1 MSGFLKVF
9 MLCAIIFGTAAGTVS
24 AVDME
29 ELVDVLQTE
38 ISGERAREYTMRL
51 WQYDKWYTMPMMQK
65 SAAEAEAIMNE
76 RGFDEAEVVDTPAD
90 GVTQHGT
97 WTNPIGW
104 DVTQAT
110 LEIVEP
116 ANVPDEYKYLCN
128 FLHNPTSLVGW
139 SCPTPAD
146 GVTTELVLLENAS
159 SEGLS
164 RIDARG
170 KIVLV
175 SAHPGGMK
183 RHLDAN
189 GALGLVSDY
198 IEGHNRDFINA
209 NNWMNTWSD
218 NPGGWLM
225 NASDSKNNFGFSIS
239 QKKGAYLRNLLR
251 SGQKVVVRAKVD
263 SRYYTDDVF
272 PYTAGGIKGTGD
284 EDVLI
289 AGHLFEWGANDNST
303 GCASILEALGTI
315 NDLIARGVLPRPK
328 RSIRAWLGQELYGSL
343 AYTAHNLERLR
354 TKTIAAVCC
363 DTAAENY
370 DSATTVMNVMLNFNA
385 CPTFTDA
392 VFPAIAGTYFDNYA
406 PQRAWLVK
414 PFSSGKDDFFG
425 EPMIGVPLNAISMNN
440 GGHLHHNSMD
450 TIEKTDPRTLREL
463 SILNAAYLYYMADA
477 GLPEVPLVARLRYD
491 MGVGAILEKTSQ
503 MMDRL
508 DAADGGAAI
517 GKSLH
522 DGIRTVEYYAGL
534 QKTAMSTIERLV
546 GDDDKKAVEKQLA
559 PYLKDIDAFTKTQV
573 RRLRDEAKRVADA
586 QSVKIVKFSKEV
598 TDWEREAAKIVPKRM
613 VFGSLT
619 LDGIPV
625 EEWREVRGAARWWS
639 PTNWALTSFWWADG
653 KRNLNE
659 IKELMEL
666 EAGREVRNFDLIN
679 YFTFLEKYDMVEL
692 Q

>member
-1 MSGFLKVF
+1 MSGVLKVIL
-9 MLCAIIFGTAAGTVS
+9 LCAIIMNPAAETVF

-29 ELVDVLQTE
+29 EVIDVLQKE

-51 WQYDKWYTMPMMQK
+51 WQYDKWYNLPMMK
-65 SAAEAEAIMNE
+65 NSAAEAYTIMQE
-76 RGFDEAEVVDTPAD
+76 RGFDEAEIVNTPAD

-104 DVTQAT
+104 DVKQAT
-110 LEIVEP
+110 LEVVEP
-116 ANVPDEYKYLCN
+116 TNIPDEYKYLCN
-128 FLHNPTSLVGW
+128 YLHNPTSLICW
-139 SCPTPAD
+139 SCPTPKD
-146 GVTTELVLLENAS
+146 GVTTELVLLERAN
-159 SEGLS
+159 EKGLS
-164 RIDARG
+164 EIDARG
-170 KIVLV
+170 KIVLI
-175 SAHPGGMK
+175 SSHPGGMK
-183 RHLDAN
+183 RHLDTG
-189 GALGLVSDY
+189 GALGIVSDY

-225 NASDSKNNFGFSIS
+225 NASDSRNNFGFSIS
-239 QKKGAYLRNLLR
+239 QKKGEYLRNLLQ
-251 SGQKVVVRAKVD
+251 SGRKVVVRAKVD

-272 PYTAGGIKGTGD
+272 PYVAGGIKGTGS
-284 EDVLI
+284 EDVVI
-289 AGHLFEWGANDNST
+289 FGHLFEWGANDNST
-303 GCASILEALGTI
+303 GCASILETLGTL
-315 NDLIARGVLPRPK
+315 NDLIVSGVLPRPK

-385 CPTFTDA
+385 CPSFTDA
-392 VFPAIAGTYFDNYA
+392 VFPEIAGTYFNRYA
-406 PQRAWLVK
+406 SNRPWLVK

-477 GLPEVPLVARLRYD
+477 GLPEVPLIAQLRYD
-491 MGVGAILEKTSQ
+491 MGINVILAKTKEITEQLS
-503 MMDRL
+503 R
-508 DAADGGAAI
+508 AGGGAEI
-517 GKSLH
+517 GKVIY
-522 DGIRTVEYYAGL
+522 DGTKAITYYTEL
-534 QKTAMSTIERLV
+534 QKTALSKIERLV
-546 GDDDKKAVEKQLA
+546 TEDEKKEVRKYLE
-559 PYLKDIDAFTKTQV
+559 PYLKDLDTFSKIQL
-573 RRLRDEAKRVADA
+573 RRFNDEAKRIADES
-586 QSVKIVKFSKEV
+586 SVKIVKFVK
-598 TDWEREAAKIVPKRM
+598 TDGEWEREAATIIPKRTK
-613 VFGSLT
+613 FGSLT
-619 LDGIPV
+619 FDGIPV
-625 EEWREVRGAARWWS
+625 EEWREVRSAPRWWS
-639 PTNWALTSFWWADG
+639 RTNWGLTSYWWCDG

-666 EAGREVRNFDLIN
+666 EAGTTVRNFDLIN
-679 YFTFLEKYDMVEL
+679 YFTFLEKYGMVEF

>member
-1 MSGFLKVF
+1 MTRFLKVILLF
-9 MLCAIIFGTAAGTVS
+9 AFILSTAAETVL

-29 ELVDVLQTE
+29 ELINVIQKE

-51 WQYDKWYTMPMMQK
+51 WQYDRWYNMPMMKK
-65 SAAEAEAIMNE
+65 SAAEAHAIMKE
-76 RGFDEAEVVDTPAD
+76 RGFDEAEIVNTPAD

-104 DVTQAT
+104 DVKQAT

-128 FLHNPTSLVGW
+128 YLHNPTSLIGW
-139 SCPTPAD
+139 SCPTPKEGITA
-146 GVTTELVLLENAS
+146 ELILLENAS
-159 SEGLS
+159 AEGLS
-164 RIDARG
+164 EIDSRG
-170 KIVLV
+170 KIVFI

-183 RHLDAN
+183 RHLDKN

-198 IEGHNRDFINA
+198 IEGHNTDFIHA

-225 NASDSKNNFGFSIS
+225 NASDSRNNFGFSIS
-239 QKKGAYLRNLLR
+239 QKKGTYLRNLLQR
-251 SGQKVVVRAKVD
+251 GRKVVVRATVD

-272 PYTAGGIKGTGD
+272 PYVAGGIKGTGS
-284 EDVLI
+284 EDVVI
-289 AGHLFEWGANDNST
+289 FGHLFEWGANDNST
-303 GCASILEALGTI
+303 GCASIIEALGTL
-315 NDLIARGVLPRPK
+315 NDLILSGVLPRPK

-385 CPTFTDA
+385 CPSFTDA
-392 VFPAIAGTYFDNYA
+392 VFPEIAGTYFDRYA
-406 PQRAWLVK
+406 PNRPWLVK

-463 SILNAAYLYYMADA
+463 TILNAAYLYYMADA
-477 GLPEVPLVARLRYD
+477 GLPEVPLIAQLRYD
-491 MGVGAILEKTSQ
+491 MGVNVILAKTKEMMERLSGAG
-503 MMDRL
+503 
-508 DAADGGAAI
+508 DGTEI
-517 GKSLH
+517 GKVIY
-522 DGIRTVEYYAGL
+522 DGTKAITYYTEL
-534 QKTAMSTIERLV
+534 QKTALSKIEQLV
-546 GDDDKKAVEKQLA
+546 SEDEKEEVKEYLK
-559 PYLKDIDAFTKTQV
+559 PYLKDLDTFCKIQL
-573 RRLRDEAKRVADA
+573 RRFNDEAKRIADVT
-586 QSVKIVKFSKEV
+586 SVKIVKFVKKDG
-598 TDWEREAAKIVPKRM
+598 DWERDASTIIPRRTT
-613 VFGSLT
+613 FGSLT
-619 LDGIPV
+619 FDGIPV
-625 EEWREVRGAARWWS
+625 EEWREVRSAPRWWS
-639 PTNWALTSFWWADG
+639 ATNWGLTSYWWSDG

-666 EAGREVRNFDLIN
+666 EAGTSVRNFDLIN
-679 YFTFLEKYDMVEL
+679 YFKFLEKFGMVEF